1 MKQSNINFKAK
12 FFTLF
17 IYLTYH
23 ARIVSLGSHH
33 WVPRVLYFLYLS
45 KVFLWL
51 KTFFCIFDGVFFL
64 RGSALKPMMI
74 LLRLFNVVKI
84 LVTSRGSF
92 SLSFHRKLDRVQIFS
107 CLQKYFSNFSKKKIF
122 FQKNYDFF
130 VGDFLDLRGWA
141 VILFAVEEKH
151 RKLFEY
157 WIGDPVAPP
166 PSPYHFW
173 PRRGHFWCS
182 LPNPNSTTP
191 SNHQKPPQ
199 SLSLPKNLG
208 SERSRL

>member
-33 WVPRVLYFLYLS
+33 WVPRVLYYLYLS
-45 KVFLWL
+45 KVFLWF

-107 CLQKYFSNFSKKKIF
+107 CLQKYFSNFSKKKFFFKKITIF
-122 FQKNYDFF
+122 LLVIFWTWGDGPWYYSRWRKNIENCLNIEL
-130 VGDFLDLRGWA
+130 VTL
-141 VILFAVEEKH
+141 
-151 RKLFEY
+151 
-157 WIGDPVAPP
+157 
-166 PSPYHFW
+166 
-173 PRRGHFWCS
+173 
-182 LPNPNSTTP
+182 
-191 SNHQKPPQ
+191 
-199 SLSLPKNLG
+199 
-208 SERSRL
+208 

>member
-107 CLQKYFSNFSKKKIF
+107 CLQKYFSNFSKKKF
-122 FQKNYDFF
+122 FSKKLRFF
-130 VGDFLDLRGWA
+130 CWWFFGPEGMGRDIIRGGGKTSKIVW
-141 VILFAVEEKH
+141 ILN
-151 RKLFEY
+151 
-157 WIGDPVAPP
+157 W
-166 PSPYHFW
+166 W
-173 PRRGHFWCS
+173 PC
-182 LPNPNSTTP
+182 STTTITVP
-191 SNHQKPPQ
+191 FLAAARPF
-199 SLSLPKNLG
+199 LV
-208 SERSRL
+208 